1 MRAHLHSEGQ
11 SRTSITV
18 HTQMQ
23 QTNQRNLN
31 LVKPSVTYNI
41 NMPTE
46 GHGNDCGYWDPTI
59 SADKTDR
66 YVWST
71 GTTQKVACQRR
82 NMTSWR
88 CQRQTWHVAQ
98 TDMAGGYSSGNPWK
112 LTATEALRQK
122 CSVRACMRKQGLVPG
137 NQLGDLRKRK
147 PYQVSCM
154 Q

>member
-1 MRAHLHSEGQ
+1 MWAHHHSEGQ

-18 HTQMQ
+18 HIQMQ

-66 YVWST
+66 YVWLT

-82 NMTSWR
+82 NMTNRR
-88 CQRQTWHVAQ
+88 CQRQTWQCQNGHGRRIQPSPKGIEV
-98 TDMAGGYSSGNPWK
+98 GSGNPLK

-122 CSVRACMRKQGLVPG
+122 CRVHACMQKQGLVPG
-137 NQLGDLRKRK
+137 K
-147 PYQVSCM
+147 S
-154 Q
+154 